1 MDGFMIQEFLWMLRY
16 WKRELSPTR
25 SLKSWQDNLGDW
37 NRFWKSYRQYQEL
50 SSEKEN
56 VSLTNLYPCLGDATA
71 ETYIEPT
78 YFYQDCWAFEKI
90 VQQNPSN
97 HIDIGSH
104 HKYVALLSK
113 VVPVTMVDIRP
124 LSLPLESLNFKEGSI
139 LNLPFDDNSIE
150 SLSSLCVVEH
160 IGLGRYGDPLDSSG
174 SEKAMLEI
182 QRILKSGGY
191 CYFSVPILGN
201 TNTVFF
207 NAHRSFSEEY
217 IENCFSLCKVID
229 KMYIYENSLQKNR
242 EDDKFGIGL
251 YQFQKL

>member
-1 MDGFMIQEFLWMLRY
+1 MFQEFLWILRY
-16 WKRELSPTR
+16 WKSQLSLR
-25 SLKSWQDNLGDW
+25 QNIRRWQNKLVNW
-37 NRFWKSYRQYQEL
+37 NRFWKSYRHYQQL
-50 SSEKEN
+50 SSDQGSVLLE
-56 VSLTNLYPCLGDATA
+56 NLYPCLGDDTT

-90 VQQNPSN
+90 VHQNPSS

-104 HKYVALLSK
+104 HMYVALLSK
-113 VVPVTMVDIRP
+113 VVSVTMVDIRP
-124 LSLPLESLNFKEGSI
+124 LSLPVESLNFKEGSI
-139 LNLPFDDNSIE
+139 LDLPFDDNSIE

-160 IGLGRYGDPLDSSG
+160 IGLGRYGDPLDPSG
-174 SEKAMLEI
+174 SEKAMCEI
-182 QRILKSGGY
+182 QRVLKSGGY

-207 NAHRSFSEEY
+207 NAHRSFSDNY

-229 KMYIYENSLQKNR
+229 KMYIYGNSLQKDR

>member
-1 MDGFMIQEFLWMLRY
+1 MIQEILWMLRH
-16 WKRELSPTR
+16 WKRQLS
-25 SLKSWQDNLGDW
+25 LYQNIKAWQDELVNW
-37 NRFWKSYRQYQEL
+37 HRFWKNYRHYQRL
-50 SSEKEN
+50 SLEKE
-56 VSLTNLYPCLGDATA
+56 SILLKNLYPCLGDDTA

-90 VQQNPSN
+90 VRQHPSN

-113 VVPVTMVDIRP
+113 VVNVTMVDIRP

-139 LNLPFDDNSIE
+139 LNLPFNDNSIE

-160 IGLGRYGDPLDSSG
+160 IGLGRYGDLIDPSG
-174 SEKAMLEI
+174 SEKAMFEI
-182 QRILKSGGY
+182 QRVLKSGGY

-201 TNTVFF
+201 INTVFF
-207 NAHRSFSEEY
+207 NAHRSFSENY

-229 KMYIYENSLQKNR
+229 KMYIYGNSFQKNR
-242 EDDKFGIGL
+242 EDENFGIGL